1 MNKERR
7 GAIQSIL
14 DDLQV
19 LRERIESVRDEE
31 QEAYDNLP
39 DGWQQG
45 DKGQKMDDAVSALES
60 ALDGVDEITGYLNEA
75 QA

>member
-1 MNKERR
+1 MNKQRR

-19 LRERIESVRDEE
+19 LRERIESARDEE

-60 ALDGVDEITGYLNEA
+60 ALDGVDEIAGYLNEA